1 MKPIF
6 NENFVEKISLWVSWT
21 VHETQVWTQT
31 PDAFA
36 IQTHTQEREV
46 HQVYSLRPY
55 LGSPPPKEVD
65 QMNDYKQSCVLIKI
79 EMIENI

>member
-1 MKPIF
+1 MGLVNSAQDLGLDTNTRRVCYPNAHSRKRGPS
-6 NENFVEKISLWVSWT
+6 SLLIK
-21 VHETQVWTQT
+21 
-31 PDAFA
+31 A
-36 IQTHTQEREV
+36 
-46 HQVYSLRPY
+46 